1 MNRQQEQTEQSRRRV
16 SDIIP
21 DRETIRRQVH
31 LSLGK
36 TVQFAWRNIRVRL
49 GRSLLVTGGVVL
61 AMAFLTY
68 ILCSDAVTRT
78 VAENGP
84 PELIQ
89 QLERQGRFDQIS
101 DADAR
106 VQTWWM
112 VGLALMVT
120 FVGIV
125 NAMLLSVSERFDE
138 IGTMKCLGARDTL
151 VMKLFLL
158 EGLFQ
163 GLVGTAGGIVIG
175 AGLTLLEAAAI
186 YGSAVWPLM
195 PVGMLAGQLGLCIA
209 AGTALAIAG
218 ALYPAW
224 RAARMRPVEAMRS
237 QV

>member
-1 MNRQQEQTEQSRRRV
+1 MSEDQQTTS
-16 SDIIP
+16 
-21 DRETIRRQVH
+21 
-31 LSLGK
+31 SLLAESAHSSERLRPLPFGRALEI
-36 TVQFAWRNIRVRL
+36 AWNSMMVRL
-49 GRSLLVTGGVVL
+49 GRSLLVTSGIVL
-61 AMAFLTY
+61 ALAFLSY
-68 ILCSDAVTRT
+68 ILFTDSLGRSVFANGSD
-78 VAENGP
+78 
-84 PELIQ
+84 ELV
-89 QLERQGRFDQIS
+89 
-101 DADAR
+101 DALQREGIVEALDDEDAR
-106 VQTWWM
+106 IETWWM
-112 VGLALMVT
+112 VGIALLVS
-120 FVGIV
+120 FVGIL
-125 NAMLLSVSERFDE
+125 NAMVLSVTERYRE

-163 GLVGTAGGIVIG
+163 GLVGTAGGIAIG
-175 AGLTLLEAAAI
+175 AGLTLLEAAGI